1 MCRSGRDSAAAPG
14 TVACLRSP
22 PGNEQCPAPRLLRG
36 QDALTRLLV
45 QLRVLLQEPRVLQ
58 SWHETC
64 PPGHSCPL
72 VWGWM
77 GLSPRAHVL
86 PCSTGELSSTQA
98 ALGEPGRLRWG
109 TCGKHGPAGAAPACA
124 QGGRVPAACTAWRGA
139 GGSASVLCCGRGVG
153 SGRAG
158 RTQAAGGRCLAA
170 LLAASLSCVLRGVLI
185 KAGFPKRRGAPLL
198 CDGSPAP
205 GREHPSRC
213 PCPPSA
219 GVPLQPPVL
228 APWPQPV
235 QEPCP
240 RVQQAPGTTLPA
252 PAVGPCPWGSS
263 CGTCRALGAWRGR
276 RRAVPR
282 GWDKG
287 CSAGGV

>member
-72 VWGWM
+72 CWGWM

-185 KAGFPKRRGAPLL
+185 KAGFPKRRGTPLL

-235 QEPCP
+235 
-240 RVQQAPGTTLPA
+240 
-252 PAVGPCPWGSS
+252 
-263 CGTCRALGAWRGR
+263 
-276 RRAVPR
+276 
-282 GWDKG
+282 
-287 CSAGGV
+287 